1 MPAITFPRMATD
13 KIEVIAPEV
22 FSMGSEID
30 SSINILIATAFTYY
44 SISY

>member
-22 FSMGSEID
+22 FSMESEID
-30 SSINILIATAFTYY
+30 SSIKRMQKKDRAMDMM
-44 SISY
+44 